1 MVGVEK
7 IRNFRHVK
15 APHCTPTRPRVVVWR
30 LWAGLAAG
38 LFLAGSSAANAQ
50 QPISVP
56 TDSTVVVV
64 APAPDST
71 LVLEVAS
78 RRVGLTTFSQRSD
91 WRGRLPGSGGS
102 ERSLLRYHI
111 TTDWLASI
119 APGEDFFV
127 RQETRVVVA
136 GRRALRTGG
145 PWVLEPFLQHL
156 QNPAIRM
163 AISTVGARTSWRGR
177 LPGLAATD
185 SVSTVAVGLLL
196 AGRRDAR
203 RQYTDLGPTAGADL
217 LLAWQLPG
225 LPEGSG
231 PVRLYARTLQAAM
244 GPRTFNRTTAE
255 GSWEWTDAAPGGL
268 TVVRLSAEWRQGR
281 TEDYLSGNIQRIR
294 SDTLS
299 GRLQVVYPLNQHLT
313 LRSDNALAL
322 PARRFGYRPVPGAE
336 RDAQRL
342 RNSSYDQ
349 RDVQLRQEAR
359 GRWRRLRG
367 GVQFAYTE
375 RQRAYAV
382 QAGRLDS
389 SENQLLTA
397 SRQEQLKDIRER
409 TTAWLTDAEWAPL
422 PRRPDGVRH
431 SVSTRTTAQLL
442 RLDTPS
448 DQNNQD
454 RDEVYYQGRA
464 QWATQWDPTFR
475 TAIALA
481 GEWRQFVFIKAS
493 QSAENYV
500 ERIVGYEP
508 SFQWAPGRFS
518 WKADF
523 QLRSLY
529 QVRALRSEQ
538 GRNRATRLLRW
549 EQEWSWRLPTRAT
562 WLLTATYQRRESR
575 FSVLDWT
582 NFSESPLDTTIAND
596 YLVAIRRALP
606 TRASRPADLSHAVR
620 VGYRFF
626 EQRVHQ
632 RSALNVPGQAPQL
645 IFRRDF
651 TWQHGPEV
659 RYERALPAR
668 GLRLTATVWLQ
679 RITTFRRYK
688 TGLGTYAGT
697 SFTAADFPN
706 RATRTNPYFDVL
718 LTWRW
723 R

>member
-1 MVGVEK
+1 MKEPCRYWTWPGIPFQALWVLLTVG
-7 IRNFRHVK
+7 IFLGG
-15 APHCTPTRPRVVVWR
+15 R
-30 LWAGLAAG
+30 LTV
-38 LFLAGSSAANAQ
+38 NAQ
-50 QPISVP
+50 LPISVP
-56 TDSTVVVV
+56 TDSAT
-64 APAPDST
+64 AASPAMDAAVDST
-71 LVLEVAS
+71 LVLEMAS

-91 WRGRLPGSGGS
+91 WRGRLPGGNVGG
-102 ERSLLRYHI
+102 RGLVRYHVS
-111 TTDWLASI
+111 TDWLAST
-119 APGEDFFV
+119 AAGEDFFV
-127 RQETRVVVA
+127 RQETRAVVT
-136 GRRALRTGG
+136 GRRVLGATGQ
-145 PWVLEPFLQHL
+145 WAVEPFVQHA
-156 QNPAIRM
+156 QNPSIRM
-163 AISTVGARTSWRGR
+163 AISTAGARTGWHGR
-177 LPGLAATD
+177 LPGVPLTD
-185 SVSTVAVGLLL
+185 SVSNVTVGVLV
-196 AGRRDAR
+196 AGRRDSR
-203 RQYTDLGPTAGADL
+203 RQYTDLGPTAGVDL
-217 LLAWQLPG
+217 LLTWLPPG
-225 LPEGSG
+225 LPAGSS
-231 PVRLYARTLQAAM
+231 PVRLYARTLQATL
-244 GPRTFNRTTAE
+244 GPRTFNRTMAE
-255 GSWEWTDAAPGGL
+255 SSWEWTGAAPGGL
-268 TVVRLSAEWRQGR
+268 TSVRVGAEWRQGR

-299 GRLQVVYPLNQHLT
+299 GRLALVYPLNRYVT
-313 LRSDNALAL
+313 IRSDNMLAL
-322 PARRFGYRPVPGAE
+322 PARQFAYRPVPAGGESGA
-336 RDAQRL
+336 ARL
-342 RNSSYDQ
+342 RNSSYNQ
-349 RDVQLRQEAR
+349 RDVQLRQEVR

-367 GVQFAYTE
+367 GVQFGYTE

-382 QAGRLDS
+382 QSGRLDS
-389 SENQLLTA
+389 SATQLTTA
-397 SRQEQLKDIRER
+397 ARQEQLKDTRER

-431 SVSTRTTAQLL
+431 TLSARTTAQLL

-493 QSAENYV
+493 QSAENYI

-508 SFQWAPGRFS
+508 SFQWVPGRFS
-518 WKADF
+518 WKGDF

-529 QVRALRSEQ
+529 QVRALTSEQ

-549 EQEWSWRLPTRAT
+549 EQEWSWRLPTHAA

-575 FSVLDWT
+575 FSVLDWDS
-582 NFSESPLDTTIAND
+582 FSESPLDTTVAND

-606 TRASRPADLSHAVR
+606 TRANRPADLTHAVR

-632 RSALNVPGQAPQL
+632 RSALNVTGQAPQL

-668 GLRLTATVWLQ
+668 GLRLTAAVWLQ
-679 RITTFRRYK
+679 RISTFRRYK
-688 TGLGTYAGT
+688 PGQGTYAGT
-697 SFTAADFPN
+697 SFVPEDFPN
-706 RATRTNPYFDVL
+706 RATRTDPYFDIL